1 MVFLWAYAFM
11 YMKVLFHSRH
21 KTSMFE
27 IILVHRF
34 ILESQYVVLFLYYVS
49 FFLTICISQNN

>member
-1 MVFLWAYAFM
+1 
-11 YMKVLFHSRH
+11 
-21 KTSMFE
+21 MFE